1 MRLFS
6 NFSPL
11 KLAQVEC
18 VCVCVYKGM
27 EGRLKSFAT
36 QKSLFSIRFDRYIR
50 MDYDT

>member
-11 KLAQVEC
+11 KLAQV